1 MKLTGVDILDG
12 HGWRRGV
19 DVEIAH
25 GKIAAIRPGTAAKG
39 APILC
44 PAPIDL
50 QVNGGGGRM
59 LGEAARP
66 PATCWTS
73 SPRTTASARAR
84 SCPR

>member
-1 MKLTGVDILDG
+1 MKLTGIDLLDG
-12 HGWRRGV
+12 HGWQRGM

-25 GKIAAIRPGTAAKG
+25 GKIATLRPGTRRDN

-59 LGEAARP
+59 LGEARP
-66 PATCWTS
+66 PATCWRS
-73 SPRTTASARAR
+73 SPPTIASAPAR